1 MQNSWTPKK
10 IATYFLAISAIF
22 IFLVA
27 GSILAVKSLL
37 ASGAA
42 KTMAEKAISNAV
54 GGDASFGSLIIDPS
68 GKISGSDFSVSP
80 PGGQRLT
87 IENFD
92 IDIDLSKI
100 LEWKILVRSVTITKP
115 AVTITPVPTTTDEG
129 VAEKPG
135 DQKPSA
141 PFIPPIPV
149 EIETFKVEGLSF
161 GHIKKDGA
169 LFLRGISLLSSLK
182 LTSSGVWLKASLTT
196 DKTARLLISEKG
208 REAGF
213 LPKVKISISLNGD
226 GSWKLKSD
234 INLLAQ
240 TLRGFH
246 ENTPRNFAI
255 TASANGKNISSG
267 EATIEISANKK
278 VDINL
283 SASWAKNENGWGF
296 KVNPSGL
303 SLDTGWLAGFAGVI
317 NAEGKLNVGNFS
329 AAGFYN
335 TATGAISVT
344 DVTAEANALIAE
356 LETYDI
362 KIPQGGKIKL
372 RLDRLSLTPEK
383 VEGVAMVEV
392 FAPQLITAGFE
403 FKSMLVNANADIRN
417 VIGNAVTGLAEVT
430 ITMDS
435 AGVGDFT
442 VPHIRLA
449 TSATGD
455 FTAGDFT
462 EAKVEASVKDHV
474 TALVEGSL
482 KNFGRDFFNITGRVH
497 ADLKR
502 LIKLPPSDMLTP
514 VKIDSGEINLE
525 LNAKGKAGD
534 AWKNADANFNIT
546 ARVDDISGETIDK
559 TPVIFDSANI
569 TAKITG
575 ALKGELKPRDIVAS
589 LDISAKKLAVK
600 GIASTTPLAIHATF
614 NSGKPEDK
622 KFTATAKFSA
632 ESIKSHGVDR
642 PQGSG
647 SLIADI
653 SINTEVD
660 NFKANIIGS
669 NFDLAMLKNLPS
681 KIKSANG
688 ILSFKVSGEG
698 KIPKSP
704 ADIKYPLPFD
714 ASANIKLA
722 DGIFTIA
729 KPAIVISG
737 VDLDI
742 KADTIGNDA
751 TLKAGVWIKELKSEE
766 LFGPTTLDP
775 SVEIDASL
783 ENGKK
788 LHIDWFLMDTPEL
801 GFVNSL
807 DGYIDGIDID
817 KAVANGIDA
826 RYVYDYLTLNLT
838 NYFSIALDDRQK
850 FLTQMDLQGDT
861 AMELSLATE
870 IEKPDGNKLLRI
882 KGDAEFNHIT
892 VRRDGETIVSDLSG
906 KTPFTKTLR
915 FGRMKDNAPKAPAI
929 ARNKSVREMS
939 FFESIRKTGGAQK
952 SVMAKFIKAGPVTL
966 NDILLDFYFKESR
979 LGIDYFK
986 TDILGGGLTGSFQV
1000 KRDGELYILK
1010 TAEKFAG
1017 LNLRHL
1023 VKKQL
1028 GLTEKESEVDGSISI
1043 EISFEGDDNVKEI
1056 DIYGIN
1062 AFLSLSRIGAKAIDR
1077 LLKFFDPKE
1086 SSPAVA
1092 SARTVLKFAKPSKV
1106 DIAIKRGNLSV
1117 SMDLEYA
1124 PLLGGAKVK
1133 MPIIK
1138 RAPINSLANFSAI
1151 KKQLAKLSALKTAMR
1166 AVGATHIFIDE
1177 DGAVKLQ

>member
-1 MQNSWTPKK
+1 MRNSWTPKK
-10 IATYFLAISAIF
+10 IVASFLAVLAICALL
-22 IFLVA
+22 LVGGA
-27 GSILAVKSLL
+27 LAVKSLL
-37 ASGAA
+37 TSTAA
-42 KTMAEKAISNAV
+42 KTMVEKAIAKAA
-54 GGDASFGSLIIDPS
+54 GGDVSFGSLIIDPS
-68 GKISGSDFSVSP
+68 GKISGSDVSISP

-87 IENFD
+87 IEKFD
-92 IDIDLSKI
+92 VDIDLSKI
-100 LEWKILVRSVTITKP
+100 LEWKLLVRSVTITKP
-115 AVTITPVPTTTDEG
+115 VVTLTPTTVTNKGEG
-129 VAEKPG
+129 VVEAS
-135 DQKPSA
+135 DQKSGGA
-141 PFIPPIPV
+141 FIPPIPI
-149 EIETFKVEGLSF
+149 EIENFKVEGLSF
-161 GHIKKDGA
+161 GQIKKDGA

-182 LTSSGVWLKASLTT
+182 ITSSGVWLKASLTT
-196 DKTARLLISEKG
+196 DKTARVLISEKG
-208 REAGF
+208 REAGL

-255 TASANGKNISSG
+255 TASANGKNISDG
-267 EATIEISANKK
+267 KAVLKISANKK
-278 VDINL
+278 ADINL
-283 SASWAKNENGWGF
+283 FTSWAKKENGWKF
-296 KVNPSGL
+296 KINPSGL
-303 SLDTGWLAGFAGVI
+303 TLDTGWLAGFAGII

-329 AAGFYN
+329 ATGFYD
-335 TATGAISVT
+335 TKTGAISAT
-344 DVTAEANALIAE
+344 NITAEANALIAE

-372 RLDRLSLTPEK
+372 KLNNLSLTPEK

-392 FAPQLITAGFE
+392 FTPQLITAGFE
-403 FKSMLVNANADIRN
+403 FDGILLKADADIRN
-417 VIGNAVTGLAEVT
+417 VIGDTVTGSADVT
-430 ITMDS
+430 LTADS
-435 AGVGDFT
+435 TAVGDFT

-449 TSATGD
+449 ASANGD

-462 EAKVEASVKDHV
+462 KAKVEASIKDNA
-474 TALVEGSL
+474 TALFEGSL
-482 KNFGRDFFNITGRVH
+482 KNLGRDSFNITGTAH
-497 ADLKR
+497 ADLSR
-502 LIKLPPSDMLTP
+502 LIKIPPSDMLAP
-514 VKIDSGEINLE
+514 VKINSGELNLE
-525 LNAKGKAGD
+525 FGAKGKAGE
-534 AWKNADANFNIT
+534 AWKNGDANFNIT
-546 ARVDDISGETIDK
+546 AEVSNTSGETIDK
-559 TPVIFDSANI
+559 TKVIFDSAS
-569 TAKITG
+569 AKAKVTG
-575 ALKGELKPRDIVAS
+575 ALKGNLNLADIVAS
-589 LDISAKKLAVK
+589 LDLSAKKLAVSD
-600 GIASTTPLAIHATF
+600 IVSTTPLTIHATL
-614 NSGKPEDK
+614 NSPKPENQ
-622 KFTATAKFSA
+622 KFAATAKVSA
-632 ESIKSHGVDR
+632 ESINLYDAPAQKNG
-642 PQGSG
+642 G
-647 SLIADI
+647 SLFADI
-653 SINTEVD
+653 SVNTEAD
-660 NFKANIIGS
+660 NFKATVTGS
-669 NFDLAMLKNLPS
+669 NLDLATFKNLPS
-681 KIKSANG
+681 KIKNANG
-688 ILSFKVSGEG
+688 ILSFRVSGAG

-714 ASANIKLA
+714 ASASIKLA
-722 DGIFTIA
+722 DGIFTVTE
-729 KPAIVISG
+729 PAVAISG
-737 VDLDI
+737 VSLDI
-742 KADTIGNDA
+742 KASTLGNDA
-751 TLKAGVWIKELKSEE
+751 NLKGGVWVKQLVSEE

-817 KAVANGIDA
+817 KAIASGISA
-826 RYVYDYLTLNLT
+826 RYVYDYLTFNLT
-838 NYFSIALDDRQK
+838 NYFYIALDDRQK
-850 FLTQMDLQGDT
+850 LLTKMDMQGDT
-861 AMELSLATE
+861 SLEFSLAA
-870 IEKPDGNKLLRI
+870 EKPEDGSAKTLRI
-882 KGDAEFNHIT
+882 KGEAEFNHIT
-892 VRRDGETIVSDLSG
+892 IGRDGETIVSDLSG
-906 KTPFTKTLR
+906 KTPFTKTLT
-915 FGRMKDNAPKAPAI
+915 FGRIKDNTSKAPAI
-929 ARNKSVREMS
+929 ARNKSVRETS

-952 SVMAKFIKAGPVTL
+952 SVTAKFVKAGPVTL
-966 NDILLDFYFKESR
+966 NEILLDFYFKESR

-1010 TAEKFAG
+1010 TAENFAG

-1023 VKKQL
+1023 IKKEL
-1028 GLTEKESEVDGSISI
+1028 GLTEKESEVDGSLSI

-1062 AFLSLSRIGAKAIDR
+1062 AFLSLSRIGTKAIDR

-1124 PLLGGAKVK
+1124 PLLGGVKVK

-1166 AVGATHIFIDE
+1166 AVGATHMFIDE